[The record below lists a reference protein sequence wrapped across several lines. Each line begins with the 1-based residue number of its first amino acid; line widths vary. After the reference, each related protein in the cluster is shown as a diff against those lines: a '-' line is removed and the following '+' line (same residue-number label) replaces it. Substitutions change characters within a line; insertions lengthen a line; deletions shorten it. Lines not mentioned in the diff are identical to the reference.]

1 MPTPAEVIA
10 RVFTTVNPATGSK
23 PPPEIAWVVFAHGTV
38 FFTAPTDALPADSTR
53 DAIEAAARAAL
64 IELGPVHVGT
74 PSADFNPTRLTGW
87 YPDEPV
93 WFVGFGHGSIAT
105 IVTLDGSDLV
115 AGIAARQLRQQDHD
129 APTVVEIRS
138 FR

>member
-38 FFTAPTDALPADSTR
+38 FFTAPTDALPVDATR
-53 DAIEAAARAAL
+53 ETIEAAARAAL
-64 IELGPVHVGT
+64 FELGPVQVGT

-93 WFVGFGHGSIAT
+93 WFVGFDHPDLAT
-105 IVTLDGSDLV
+105 IVTLAGSDLV
-115 AGIAARQLRQQDHD
+115 AGIAARQARQQDHD
-129 APTVVEIRS
+129 DPIVVEVRS